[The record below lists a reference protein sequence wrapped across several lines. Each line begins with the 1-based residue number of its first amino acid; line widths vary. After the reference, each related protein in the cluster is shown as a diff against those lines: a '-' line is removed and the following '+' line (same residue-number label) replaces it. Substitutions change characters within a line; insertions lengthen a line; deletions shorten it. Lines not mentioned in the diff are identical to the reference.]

1 VTAPFTPALG
11 HAAMSGLCV
20 RAIVLLTRMQFWRSR
35 LVDQVAPG
43 AGGTVIDPGCGTG
56 SFAVTM
62 AQRAPGAR
70 RIGLAPDRAIL
81 WRAKAGADAGEGIG
95 LVERYAR
102 DVAALL
108 GDGIAD
114 TVVSGRL
121 LHGFA
126 IGKKRQDS
134 AAGRQMLKPG
144 EPLHTLSGSFS
155 TSARIVR
162 RRSRHERRCDDWKI
176 DVAAHRVMERHGIVL
191 GQARLDDG
199 AACVVSGPV
208 CPDLRRGGRHLRARG
223 GDRPCLGAA
232 RRLLGRS

>member
-1 VTAPFTPALG
+1 MTVPFTPALG

-20 RAIVLLTRMQFWRSR
+20 RAFVLLTRMQFWWSR
-35 LVDQVAPG
+35 LGDQVAPG

-56 SFAVTM
+56 SFVVTM

-70 RIGLAPDRAIL
+70 RVSLAPDRAIL

-144 EPLHTLSGSFS
+144 EPLHTLTGSFS
-155 TSARIVR
+155 TCRADRPQA
-162 RRSRHERRCDDWKI
+162 
-176 DVAAHRVMERHGIVL
+176 VAA
-191 GQARLDDG
+191 
-199 AACVVSGPV
+199 
-208 CPDLRRGGRHLRARG
+208 
-223 GDRPCLGAA
+223 
-232 RRLLGRS
+232 